1 MKSFGKKY
9 RLLREETGTC
19 PGHSNVEIY
28 REEQS
33 VSHWCCT
40 NNIKASLK
48 LRGNFALKST
58 ALSFSKVLR
67 AKSKKQQKTTAGET
81 NVESKGNFVPSGNK
95 IASYTHTHTF
105 KCFLFYYCS
114 LSYPISFYLFCL
126 YIIRKNKEGESS
138 LSSFSPSLTH
148 THTHLKPKMTSREH
162 CISELSKISEKL

>member
-1 MKSFGKKY
+1 MKSFGKKKY

-95 IASYTHTHTF
+95 IASYTHTHT
-105 KCFLFYYCS
+105 
-114 LSYPISFYLFCL
+114 
-126 YIIRKNKEGESS
+126 
-138 LSSFSPSLTH
+138 H
-148 THTHLKPKMTSREH
+148 THTFSNVFYFIIALYLILFHFIYFVYTS
-162 CISELSKISEKL
+162 SEKIRRKKAVSLLSLPLLHTHTLI